1 MDTLTIDT
9 YNQDAQSISDLHK
22 SLVPER
28 LYQLAKTYFYPN
40 AKTIDIGCGIGSDTH
55 WLNQNGFNAVGIDGS
70 LEMLNFASLNYPE
83 TLFIHDYLP
92 ELEYTT
98 GEDFTNIFCSAVLM
112 HLTTDNIKLACDR
125 FDSLIG
131 EDACILISY
140 RDTNQSDW
148 RENGKLYTPISADTV
163 VSYFTS
169 KGYKSV
175 VNETTVDT
183 GRGLNWTNLVF
194 KR

>member
-22 SLVPER
+22 NLVPER
-28 LYQLAKTYFYPN
+28 LYELAKTYFYPN
-40 AKTIDIGCGIGSDTH
+40 SKTIDIGCGIGRDTD
-55 WLNQNGFNAVGIDGS
+55 WLNQNGYNAIGVDGS
-70 LEMLNFASLNYPE
+70 LEMLNFARLHYPE

-92 ELEYTT
+92 ELKNTS
-98 GEDFTNIFCSAVLM
+98 GEDFANIFCSAVLM
-112 HLTTDNIKLACDR
+112 HLTTDNLSLACDR
-125 FDSLIG
+125 FDSLVG
-131 EDACILISY
+131 NKACILISY

-148 RENGKLYTPISADTV
+148 RENGKLYTPINTDSV
-163 VSYFTS
+163 VSIFIS
-169 KGYKSV
+169 KGYDVV

-194 KR
+194 KK